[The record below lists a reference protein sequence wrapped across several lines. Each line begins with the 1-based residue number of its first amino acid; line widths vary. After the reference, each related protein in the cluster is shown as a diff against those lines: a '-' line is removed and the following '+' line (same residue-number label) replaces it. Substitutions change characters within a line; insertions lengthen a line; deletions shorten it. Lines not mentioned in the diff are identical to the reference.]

1 MIFALLNIA
10 SDITLNIAW
19 WTTKTI
25 VGGVYNLLENNLL
38 KKGCTKNST
47 TKENNID
54 NERITLLMDKIDILL
69 ENNNLLQNN
78 LLENNLLENNLLEN
92 NLLEK
97 GCAKTNN

>member
-25 VGGVYNLLENNLL
+25 ISGLYSTTTNLLG
-38 KKGCTKNST
+38 KGCTKNNNNLLE
-47 TKENNID
+47 KNKDENDKDEKINI
-54 NERITLLMDKIDILL
+54 LMNKIDILL
-69 ENNNLLQNN
+69 QDMD
-78 LLENNLLENNLLEN
+78 NLLEN

-97 GCAKTNN
+97 GCTKTKN